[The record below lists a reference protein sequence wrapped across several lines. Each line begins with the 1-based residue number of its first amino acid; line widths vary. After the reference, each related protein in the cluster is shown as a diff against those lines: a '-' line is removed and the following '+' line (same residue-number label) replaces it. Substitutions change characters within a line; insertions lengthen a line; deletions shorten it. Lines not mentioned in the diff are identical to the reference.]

1 MTVLNLAAAGW
12 PDCIDRMRE
21 NCRQYDPAAVRDCRL
36 RLPEEAILAG
46 RSPVHFWQTVARD
59 FRIYKTERDES

>member
-1 MTVLNLAAAGW
+1 MSGMEELLCT
-12 PDCIDRMRE
+12 
-21 NCRQYDPAAVRDCRL
+21 
-36 RLPEEAILAG
+36 PEEAILAG